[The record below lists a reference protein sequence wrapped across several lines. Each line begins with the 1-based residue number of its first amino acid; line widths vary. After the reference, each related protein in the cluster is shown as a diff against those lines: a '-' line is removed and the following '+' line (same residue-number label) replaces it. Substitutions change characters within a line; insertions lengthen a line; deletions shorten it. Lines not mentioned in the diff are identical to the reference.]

1 MMDLLKTLLWVADQN
16 ASEVREKERSRSVSV
31 VVTARQI
38 EENEWAGMTA
48 KMRRRQQLL
57 GEDALEVEDDEGE
70 ALELVVDAL
79 TKTRQPLTTHE
90 VMRHLQRA
98 RLLSVEFPAAA
109 KAQTAALLARLRV
122 ANRVWQDQNGR
133 WSLL

>member
-1 MMDLLKTLLWVADQN
+1 MDLLRTLLWVADQN
-16 ASEVREKERSRSVSV
+16 ATEVREKERSRTVSV

-38 EENEWAGMTA
+38 EEKEWAGMTA
-48 KMRRRQQLL
+48 KLRRRQQLL
-57 GEDALEVEDDEGE
+57 GEEALESEDDDGE
-70 ALELVVDAL
+70 ALELVMEAL
-79 TKTRQPLTTHE
+79 TKSRHPLTAHE

-109 KAQTAALLARLRV
+109 KAQTTALLARLRV
-122 ANRVWQDQNGR
+122 ANLVWQDPHGR